1 MELAQIKTA
10 IVSQIKQVKDIDVFF
25 EEISRMSDTKKED
38 YIKECFYVELIAPE
52 NTTCDKTYTEVSI
65 PIDIMYL
72 TQEPITNGELLL
84 IGAKLDEQFRPIFK
98 FGDRKISIPS
108 TSTNIVDGV
117 LHFKFKISFRSGK
130 EEKESYPLMET
141 LEIRKE

>member
-1 MELAQIKTA
+1 MELAQIKKA
-10 IVSQIKQVKDIDVFF
+10 IVEQIKMVKDINVFF